1 MEISEVLSKAEAKMS
16 KAAEILERELL
27 GLRTGRA
34 SPALVENIRADYYG
48 LPTPIKELAS
58 IAVPEAHLLLIQ
70 PWDRNALSAIEKAI
84 LKSELG
90 ITPSNDGN
98 VIRLVVPQLTEERR
112 RDLVKLVR
120 KRVEE
125 GKVAI
130 RNVRREA
137 LEKIRL
143 AEKEKEISEDEARRF
158 QDKLQKLT
166 DGFIEDVDRLGRNKE
181 AEIMEL

>member
-16 KAAEILERELL
+16 KAVEILERELL

-34 SPALVENIRADYYG
+34 SPALVENIRTDYYG
-48 LPTPIKELAS
+48 VPTPLKELAS
-58 IAVPEAHLLLIQ
+58 ITVPEARLLLIQ
-70 PWDRNALSAIEKAI
+70 PWDRNALPAIEKAI

-98 VIRLVVPQLTEERR
+98 VIRLVIPQLTEERR
-112 RDLVKLVR
+112 RELVKLVR

-143 AEKEKEISEDEARRF
+143 AEKGKEISEDESRRF

-166 DGFIEDVDRLGRNKE
+166 NGFIEDVDRLGRSKE
-181 AEIMEL
+181 AEIMEV

>member
-16 KAAEILERELL
+16 KAVEILERELL

-34 SPALVENIRADYYG
+34 SPALVENIRVDYYG
-48 LPTPIKELAS
+48 VPTPIKELAS
-58 IAVPEAHLLLIQ
+58 IAVPEARLLVIQ
-70 PWDRNALSAIEKAI
+70 PWDRNALPAIEKAI

-98 VIRLVVPQLTEERR
+98 LIRLVIPQLTEERR
-112 RDLVKLVR
+112 RDLVRLVR

-166 DGFIEDVDRLGRNKE
+166 DGFIEDMDRLGRNKE

>member
-1 MEISEVLSKAEAKMS
+1 MEIPEVLSKAEAKMS
-16 KAAEILERELL
+16 KAVEILERELL

-48 LPTPIKELAS
+48 VPTPIKELAS
-58 IAVPEAHLLLIQ
+58 IAVPEARLLVIQ
-70 PWDRNALSAIEKAI
+70 PWDKNALPAIEKAI

-98 VIRLVVPQLTEERR
+98 VIRLVIPQLTEERR

-166 DGFIEDVDRLGRNKE
+166 DGFIEDMDRLGRNKE
-181 AEIMEL
+181 AEIMEV

>member
-1 MEISEVLSKAEAKMS
+1 MEIPEVLSKAEAKMS
-16 KAAEILERELL
+16 KAVEILERELL

-48 LPTPIKELAS
+48 VPTPIKELAS
-58 IAVPEAHLLLIQ
+58 IAVPEARLLVIQ
-70 PWDRNALSAIEKAI
+70 PWDKNALPAIEKAI

-98 VIRLVVPQLTEERR
+98 VIRLVIPQLTEERR

-166 DGFIEDVDRLGRNKE
+166 DGFIEDMDRLGQNKE
-181 AEIMEL
+181 AEIMEV

>member
-1 MEISEVLSKAEAKMS
+1 MEIPEVLSKAEAKMS
-16 KAAEILERELL
+16 KAVEILERELL

-48 LPTPIKELAS
+48 VPTPIKELAS
-58 IAVPEAHLLLIQ
+58 IAVPEARLLVIQ
-70 PWDRNALSAIEKAI
+70 PWDKNALPAIEKAI

-98 VIRLVVPQLTEERR
+98 LIRLVIPQLTEERR

-166 DGFIEDVDRLGRNKE
+166 DGFIEDMDRLGRNKE
-181 AEIMEL
+181 AEIMEV

>member
-1 MEISEVLSKAEAKMS
+1 MEIPEVLSKAEVKMS
-16 KAAEILERELL
+16 KAVEILERELL

-48 LPTPIKELAS
+48 VPTPIKELAS
-58 IAVPEAHLLLIQ
+58 IAVPEARLLVIQ
-70 PWDRNALSAIEKAI
+70 PWDKNALPAIEKAI

-98 VIRLVVPQLTEERR
+98 VIRLVIPQLTEERR

-143 AEKEKEISEDEARRF
+143 AEKEKEISVDESRRF

-181 AEIMEL
+181 AEIMEV

>member
-1 MEISEVLSKAEAKMS
+1 MEISEVFSKAEAKMS
-16 KAAEILERELL
+16 KAAEVLERELL